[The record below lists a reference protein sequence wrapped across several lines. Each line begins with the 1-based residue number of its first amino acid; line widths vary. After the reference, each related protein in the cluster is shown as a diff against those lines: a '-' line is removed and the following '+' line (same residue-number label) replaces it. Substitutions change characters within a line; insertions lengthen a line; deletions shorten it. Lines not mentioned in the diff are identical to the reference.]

1 MSHHSQIEFVKRLRN
16 EFPQNFNEIKMM
28 EVGSLDINGGIRP
41 FFNNCDYVGVDVG
54 EGKGVD
60 LVCGGQEVDHP
71 DETYDTIGSC
81 NCFEHNPHWVETF
94 ANMYRMAKKNALVF
108 VSVPTTGRPEHGT
121 TAVCPQDSPLTI
133 AIGWDYYKN
142 LTEED
147 FRENFDID
155 SMFDSYKF
163 QVVDDDHDL
172 FFYGFKK

>member
-1 MSHHSQIEFVKRLRN
+1 MSHPTQQEFVKKLSTD
-16 EFPQNFNEIKMM
+16 FPQNFNNIKML
-28 EVGSLDINGGIRP
+28 EVGSLNINGTMKIH
-41 FFNNCDYVGVDVG
+41 FNECEYVGVDVDA
-54 EGKGVD
+54 GKDVD
-60 LVCGGQEVDHP
+60 LVCEGQFVDHA
-71 DETYDTIGSC
+71 DGTYDTTGSC

-121 TAVCPQDSPLTI
+121 TAVCPQDRPLTI

-142 LTEED
+142 LTEQD
-147 FRENFDID
+147 FRDNFDID

-163 QVVDDDHDL
+163 RVVDDDHDL

>member
-1 MSHHSQIEFVKRLRN
+1 MSHHSQIGFVKRLRN

-28 EVGSLDINGGIRP
+28 EVGSLNINGSIRH

-94 ANMYRMAKKNALVF
+94 ANMYRMAKKNGLVF
-108 VSVPTTGRPEHGT
+108 VSVPTTGRAEHGT

-142 LTEED
+142 LTEQD
-147 FRENFDID
+147 FREHFDID
-155 SMFDSYKF
+155 SMFDSYEFK
-163 QVVDDDHDL
+163 VVDDDHDL